1 MELTLEAIKS
11 LPGVACVFYYDPQ
24 KGILARESEPK
35 FIEADL
41 ASVGLTLEKIF
52 SWGSDVF
59 SDIEQINL
67 QYDESS
73 VLVLRAAPH
82 RYLIVIH
89 GQDLDRK
96 LLSAALIKTL
106 KDSGKNPN
114 PASGRQAASE
124 SAPGG
129 ETAAK
134 DTGTAAAP
142 SSGGLS
148 ILETS
153 LNKVMG
159 PMAAMV
165 FQDACQDWRNG
176 VDHSVEKLV
185 HMLCAEIGD
194 PEKIKVFKNLIAPQV
209 KSQ

>member
-1 MELTLEAIKS
+1 MELTLEAIRS
-11 LPGVACVFYYDPQ
+11 LPGVACVFYFDPQ
-24 KGILARESEPK
+24 KGILARKSGPE

-52 SWGSDVF
+52 SWGTDIF
-59 SDIEQINL
+59 SDIEQISL

-73 VLVLRAAPH
+73 VLVLRAAPN

-89 GQDLDRK
+89 GQGLDRK
-96 LLSAALIKTL
+96 LLNAALIKAL
-106 KDSGKNPN
+106 KDPGKNSN
-114 PASGRQAASE
+114 TDSDRRAASQ

-129 ETAAK
+129 DTVAK
-134 DTGTAAAP
+134 DTGTAARP
-142 SSGGLS
+142 SSGGLA
-148 ILETS
+148 ILENS

-176 VDHSVEKLV
+176 VDHSIEKLV

-194 PEKIKVFKNLIAPQV
+194 PEKIKVFKDLIAPQA